1 MAITLHGTTTSNTDV
16 LIPESTLDRKNAT
29 PLLINGNMAIAQRA
43 TSTSSASTDSYF
55 ACDRWRTN
63 ISSYGA

>member
-1 MAITLHGTTTSNTDV
+1 MAITLHGTRTSNTDV

-43 TSTSSASTDSYF
+43 TSTSSASTD
-55 ACDRWRTN
+55 
-63 ISSYGA
+63 